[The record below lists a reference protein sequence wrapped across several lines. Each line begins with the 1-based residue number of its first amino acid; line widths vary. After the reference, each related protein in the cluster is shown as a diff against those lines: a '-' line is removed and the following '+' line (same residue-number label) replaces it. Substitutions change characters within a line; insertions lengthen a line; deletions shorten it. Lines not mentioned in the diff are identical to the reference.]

1 MPENKTRPTDQPVI
15 EFLARVKNARRQ
27 EDAFKLLEMMEEE
40 TGEKA
45 VMWGPSIVGFG
56 ECHYKYPSGR
66 EGDMPL
72 AGFSPRSANLVV
84 YCNPGFDELKDDLN
98 KLGTYTTGA
107 VCLYI
112 KKLQDVDEAILRKL
126 IKQSYE
132 MTKEEWS

>member
-1 MPENKTRPTDQPVI
+1 MSENKTRPTNQPVI

-72 AGFSPRSANLVV
+72 AGFSPRSTNLVV
-84 YCNPGFDELKDDLN
+84 YCNPGFDELKDDLR

-126 IKQSYE
+126 IKRSYE

>member
-1 MPENKTRPTDQPVI
+1 
-15 EFLARVKNARRQ
+15 
-27 EDAFKLLEMMEEE
+27 
-40 TGEKA
+40 
-45 VMWGPSIVGFG
+45 MWGPSIVGFG

-66 EGDMPL
+66 EGDIPL

-84 YCNPGFDELKDDLN
+84 YCNPGFDELKDDLS